1 MTDHLSALS
10 NDIIHMICAYLTSKE
25 RMIFR
30 TINRKFRHV
39 LCGNEISHLYQAH
52 SSNMVEISFNRI
64 NLLQVY
70 FYQIDGPI
78 KFDLPVIVSSL
89 NVYSKESTLDKP
101 INLVMELPHNLLLRY
116 LYLTVSE
123 LTDSLV
129 YAINTYI
136 NLSELVI
143 ASQWIVN
150 MYVRRN
156 IPLIKLIT
164 CRLTKLQLMGFNI
177 VKLPFIETLN
187 SLVLINCVLTD
198 KTVFESIKVLKVHN
212 CVIDLQHFPN
222 VTDLTMDLVVLSRNK
237 FYEKVTILEIG
248 GGNYDLTYFPNISIL
263 KINNNSDQANSLISL
278 FNLTNLYLQ
287 SVYLNHIPEYPRL
300 KELTFNLVAFSN
312 TFEMPFFPCLQSV
325 TFIDSDAVFL
335 NIQNTGVKINNVLTT
350 YEEDEMEEGSNEE

>member
-1 MTDHLSALS
+1 
-10 NDIIHMICAYLTSKE
+10 MICAYLTSKE

-30 TINRKFRHV
+30 TVNRKFRHV

-52 SSNMVEISFNRI
+52 SSNMVEIFFNRI

-78 KFDLPVIVSSL
+78 NFDLPVIVSSL
-89 NVYSKESTLDKP
+89 NIYSKESTLDKP
-101 INLVMELPHNLLLRY
+101 INLVINLPHNLLLRH

-143 ASQWIVN
+143 ASQWIVG
-150 MYVRRN
+150 MYIRRN
-156 IPLIKLIT
+156 ISLIKSIT
-164 CRLTKLQLMGFNI
+164 CRLTKLHLIGFNI
-177 VKLPFIETLN
+177 EKLPFIETLN
-187 SLVLINCVLTD
+187 YLVLINCVLTD
-198 KTVFESIKVLKVHN
+198 KTVFESIKVLKVNN

-222 VTDLTMDLVVLSRNK
+222 VTDLKLNLVVLNRNK
-237 FYEKVTILEIG
+237 VYDKVTILEIG
-248 GGNYDLTYFPNISIL
+248 DGNYDLSCFPNIRIL
-263 KINNNSDQANSLISL
+263 KINNNINQANSLISL
-278 FNLTNLYLQ
+278 FNLTHLYLQ
-287 SVYLNHIPEYPRL
+287 SVHLFKIPEYPRL
-300 KELTFNLVAFSN
+300 TELTFNLVTFSN

-335 NIQNTGVKINNVLTT
+335 NIKNTGVKINNVLTT